1 MDYKKVNQELDSV
14 LDRIQKNRDKLSQG
28 EKLDFTIKSEVN
40 TPIVENKISVVINQ
54 CNSCKA
60 DNDKESIYCKSCGN
74 KLIKETIITVK
85 KCEQCGKEYDDT
97 YIFCSV
103 DGGAIIKEEVI
114 KEIQNK
120 DSVYNEVSNSP
131 NEELG
136 FGWGNFYLVMGI
148 IGTIMQIVASALLAL
163 TIFTSSVYVNIF
175 YGLILLSGILINGII
190 IFGLYYRKKWF
201 LSFFKMGIILLFITL
216 PFNYDSKTV
225 FGKDLVA
232 IVVNICFLDLEES
245 CTIAYWLLPR
255 GGITS
260 AYWPE

>member
-1 MDYKKVNQELDSV
+1 MVDYKKVNQELDSA
-14 LDRIQKNRDKLSQG
+14 LDRIQKNRDKLSRG

-74 KLIKETIITVK
+74 KLIEETIITVK

-136 FGWGNFYLVMGI
+136 FGWGNFHLVMNI
-148 IGTIMQIVASALLAL
+148 FMFMVNIGMSALAL
-163 TIFTSSVYVNIF
+163 TTFTSSVDVNIF
-175 YGLILLSGILINGII
+175 NEILLSSIIGISINGII
-190 IFGLYYRKKWF
+190 IFGIYYRKKWF
-201 LSFFKMGIILLFITL
+201 LSFFKMGIILLFISL
-216 PFNYDSKTV
+216 PFNYDSKTD
-225 FGKDLVA
+225 FGKHLVA
-232 IVVNICFLDLEES
+232 IVVNICFLDYFAKRKHMF
-245 CTIAYWLLPR
+245 TN
-255 GGITS
+255 
-260 AYWPE
+260 